1 MSKLNEHGDNQEEGS
16 TGASRKGKRG
26 QAKDAPEQ
34 LRGKAATRFSRRRV
48 EGNNVFGP
56 VCKSCGEPGH
66 NSSRSP
72 EYGQHSFSL
81 KEPLQRDLGNYQRY
95 AVSITLDFFYFEQ

>member
-1 MSKLNEHGDNQEEGS
+1 MYSLTSAYMHLCLFVLLSCLGD
-16 TGASRKGKRG
+16 